1 MSRHYTSLSIYFN
14 ELKWYLLA
22 KRMEKKLMY
31 DYDVRE
37 PFFFFQGNLYEK
49 KYNDYFSYIRFV
61 VERGICLVLQLAFCY
76 VAMILSHLNWLKE
89 QNLAER

>member
-1 MSRHYTSLSIYFN
+1 
-14 ELKWYLLA
+14 
-22 KRMEKKLMY
+22 MEKKLMH

-37 PFFFFQGNLYEK
+37 PFFFSKGIYMKK

-76 VAMILSHLNWLKE
+76 VAMILSHLN
-89 QNLAER
+89 

>member
-1 MSRHYTSLSIYFN
+1 MSWHYTSLSIYFF

-22 KRMEKKLMY
+22 KKDEKKLMY

-37 PFFFFQGNLYEK
+37 PFFLQGNLYEK
-49 KYNDYFSYIRFV
+49 KYNDHFSYIRFI